1 MPFTGGELP
10 KGKLPYISRIMIFFG
25 LVFLCISLW
34 QCIATLAFVNTA
46 VSAEGR
52 IVAPDISTIGRKV
65 SKRREYRSVF
75 VYHDDLGKQHRIETS
90 SGFSSPEFKVGE
102 LVPVLFRPD
111 APSEAKINTFWNLW
125 SFTINSTIVGS
136 IFLSFGI
143 FVRRSGY
150 R

>member
-1 MPFTGGELP
+1 MPFTGSELP
-10 KGKLPYISRIMIFFG
+10 KGKLTYISRIMIFIG
-25 LVFLCISLW
+25 LLFLCISLW

-46 VSAEGR
+46 VSVEGR
-52 IVAPDISTIGRKV
+52 IDASVMSITGRKV
-65 SKRREYRSVF
+65 SKRKDYRSVF

-90 SGFSSPEFKVGE
+90 SGFSSPELKVGE

-125 SFTINSTIVGS
+125 SMTINSAIVGS
-136 IFLSFGI
+136 VFLSFGI